1 MRPCL
6 RAPGRSGGC
15 LPAAPRCGSGSCLSL
30 GNSVTCCARSAG
42 PGHCGD
48 PGEAGSNHRAPDP
61 AARTCLSIAA
71 TRHSGKQSG
80 LLSGFLSMSNVPV
93 NSDASGAADV
103 VAEVYWR
110 PGCPYC
116 SALRRDLSRRGV
128 PSRWH
133 NIWTDPDARAF
144 VRSANS
150 GSETVPT
157 VRIGATT
164 LTNPRGG
171 HVATLVTGG
180 AGVVDRRTQ
189 WMWRVRWILSWL
201 PTIALLV
208 VGEVLTRSGHPGIG
222 WGLDAVA
229 VGAWWLTRPLRR

>member
-1 MRPCL
+1 MSPASTAGTAAL
-6 RAPGRSGGC
+6 PGK
-15 LPAAPRCGSGSCLSL
+15 
-30 GNSVTCCARSAG
+30 AR
-42 PGHCGD
+42 
-48 PGEAGSNHRAPDP
+48 SNHRAPDP

-71 TRHSGKQSG
+71 TRQRGKQSG
-80 LLSGFLSMSNVPV
+80 LLPGFLAMSSSVPV
-93 NSDASGAADV
+93 STDASGA
-103 VAEVYWR
+103 AEVYWR

-128 PSRWH
+128 PARWH
-133 NIWTDPDARAF
+133 NIWTDADARAF

-157 VRIGATT
+157 VRIGSTT

-171 HVATLVTGG
+171 QVATLVTGG
-180 AGVVDRRTQ
+180 AGDRRTQ
-189 WMWRVRWILSWL
+189 WMWWARWILSWL
-201 PTIALLV
+201 PSIALLV
-208 VGEVLTRSGHPGIG
+208 AGEVLTRSGQPGIG

>member
-1 MRPCL
+1 MSPASTAGTAAL
-6 RAPGRSGGC
+6 PGK
-15 LPAAPRCGSGSCLSL
+15 
-30 GNSVTCCARSAG
+30 
-42 PGHCGD
+42 
-48 PGEAGSNHRAPDP
+48 AGSNHRAPDP

-71 TRHSGKQSG
+71 TRQRGKQSG
-80 LLSGFLSMSNVPV
+80 LLPGFLAMSSSVPV
-93 NSDASGAADV
+93 STDASGA
-103 VAEVYWR
+103 AEVYWR

-128 PSRWH
+128 PARWH
-133 NIWTDPDARAF
+133 NIWTDADARAF

-157 VRIGATT
+157 VRIGSTT

-171 HVATLVTGG
+171 QVATLVTGG
-180 AGVVDRRTQ
+180 AGDRRTQ
-189 WMWRVRWILSWL
+189 WMWWARWILSWL
-201 PTIALLV
+201 PSIALLV
-208 VGEVLTRSGHPGIG
+208 AGEVLTRSGQPGIG